1 MKFPAIAGIVV
12 LSLAGAASV
21 HAVPRTDNI
30 VVASKSIKR
39 APAAQRAAT
48 EPAARPADIV
58 VVPGTRPGQTGY
70 IHYFVITHPDGE
82 PESHVGLEL
91 PGDRIAWSFPGVGV
105 TIVPFMKSGSVVA
118 DGKRYDVEH
127 LYGLRPLR
135 DDESLRAFQRIVA
148 DRVAW
153 WIDQKTPYCD
163 EERPSNSMCV
173 SCLGFVLR
181 VLYPGL
187 SPLLPS
193 LPSDFRSVRRNIY
206 TTEDLLL
213 YLAGVPIDVPR
224 EARLKRI
231 AALDVPDALRE
242 ELTRLASADG
252 LESANA
258 SSGAEPRPSVT
269 RARGRSVV
277 TSPRRPAP
285 KRGS

>member
-1 MKFPAIAGIVV
+1 MKFPGIAGIVV

-21 HAVPRTDNI
+21 HAVPRNDNI

-39 APAAQRAAT
+39 PAAVQRAAA
-48 EPAARPADIV
+48 ESSARPADIAV
-58 VVPGTRPGQTGY
+58 VSGTRPGQTGY
-70 IHYFVITHPDGE
+70 IHYFIITGPDGE

-91 PGDRIAWSFPGVGV
+91 PGDRIAWSFPGAGV
-105 TIVPFMKSGSVVA
+105 TIVPFMKSGSIVA
-118 DGKRYDVEH
+118 DGKPYDIEY

-135 DDESLRAFQRIVA
+135 DDEALRGFQRVVA

-153 WIDQKTPYCD
+153 WIDQKTAYCD
-163 EERPSNSMCV
+163 EERPSNSLCV

-193 LPSDFRSVRRNIY
+193 LPSDFRSARRNIY

-213 YLAGVPIDVPR
+213 YLAGVRIDVPR

-252 LESANA
+252 IENANV
-258 SSGAEPRPSVT
+258 SSGAEPKPSVT
-269 RARGRSVV
+269 RSRGRSFV